1 MEFESRLPSATMRP
15 YIKRYFWGRHA
26 HPPQVQR
33 IVPNGEMG
41 LCFYRGCRVRYD
53 GRQEVTSCLAGQ
65 SMRYHDITA
74 LGGIEVVGVHFTVLG
89 ACLFFPAPLDHYAE
103 QMVPL
108 EAVHDS
114 RLLRLE
120 EQVMEATDHHA
131 CWQLMDGYF
140 EEALAVSSVDALNLR
155 RLHRAISYGM
165 SHLHEVRMAEVA
177 SEACLGERQFGR
189 LFVSMVGMTPKEFL
203 RLQRYHR
210 TVADL
215 KQTALGSTTLTEVA
229 WRNGYYDY
237 AHMSADFRKICGYA
251 PMTLL
256 RVSEN
261 DGDEVGWRI

>member
-1 MEFESRLPSATMRP
+1 MIRRELPEEEREVENLIRESFWNVYRPGCLEHFVMHCLRRDPAFIPELNLVMRVGERL
-15 YIKRYFWGRHA
+15 IGH
-26 HPPQVQR
+26 
-33 IVPNGEMG
+33 
-41 LCFYRGCRVRYD
+41 
-53 GRQEVTSCLAGQ
+53 
-65 SMRYHDITA
+65 
-74 LGGIEVVGVHFTVLG
+74 GIEVVGVHFTILG
-89 ACLFFPAPLDHYAE
+89 ASLFFPAPLDLYAG

-108 EAVHDS
+108 EAMEDC

-120 EQVMEATDHHA
+120 ERVMEAPDCHT

-140 EEALAVSSVDALNLR
+140 EEALKASSVDAMNLR

-189 LFVSMVGMTPKEFL
+189 LFASMVGMTPKEFL

-215 KQTALGSTTLTEVA
+215 KQSPLGSTTLTEVA

-237 AHMSADFRKICGYA
+237 SHMSSDFRKICGYA
-251 PMTLL
+251 PMMLL